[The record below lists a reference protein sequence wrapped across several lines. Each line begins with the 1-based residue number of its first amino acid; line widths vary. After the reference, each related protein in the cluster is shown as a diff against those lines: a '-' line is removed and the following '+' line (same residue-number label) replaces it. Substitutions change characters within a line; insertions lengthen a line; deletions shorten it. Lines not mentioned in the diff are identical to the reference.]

1 MMAFFQRTLLFFG
14 GLAVAIALGGCPQ
27 HIEKMAEEMI
37 PPKDY
42 KPIYMTSTI
51 PLGKVIELHRK
62 GGAGSI
68 GTNGTA
74 QGTTETGAAT
84 GATDTTPTGPIR
96 MEIRSVDDRRYP
108 DEVEMRAF
116 VYDTAGRFVM
126 GLAPPYFAGTGT
138 YRNYWRTLV
147 DSCGGIASTIDSFTV
162 TEVRQDR
169 RDPYA
174 IAFVL
179 DHSPSMGELRARK
192 LQEAI
197 RRVLGI
203 IRKGD
208 QVSVVKF
215 TKDIHVEVPLTGDS
229 ALYKRKFKVDG
240 LEGYGGGTAIYDG
253 TLAGMEEVAK
263 APNQYRKAVI
273 LFTDGGD
280 NSSSATAD
288 SVYKY
293 AREKGVNIYTIANG
307 PEVESDI
314 MHDLASYTGGRYY
327 RIYSSKEFPYVI
339 ADIYR
344 GLSNYY
350 RITYRPPECPGL
362 HTATV
367 SLTIPELDES
377 RLLADGTYDRSLFT
391 PFSGVGDIA
400 LVNIEFDYDKA
411 TIRPESMPRIQEIAG
426 VMKSY
431 PNILMEIRGHTDD
444 RGGDE
449 YNQHLSEQRA
459 RAVAD
464 ALEDM
469 GIAPARLTVKGFG
482 ESRPLAPN
490 DSDENRRKNR
500 RTEFVI
506 VKK

>member
-1 MMAFFQRTLLFFG
+1 MMVFFQRTFLFLG
-14 GLAVAIALGGCPQ
+14 GLIASIALGGCPH
-27 HIEKMAEEMI
+27 HIEQMAEEMI

-62 GGAGSI
+62 AGAGS
-68 GTNGTA
+68 T
-74 QGTTETGAAT
+74 GTTGTTQTGAST

-108 DEVEMRAF
+108 DEVEVRAF

-138 YRNYWRTLV
+138 YRDYWRTLV
-147 DSCGGIASTIDSFTV
+147 DSCGGLASTIDSFTV

-203 IRKGD
+203 IRRGD

-215 TKDIHVEVPLTGDS
+215 TKDIHVEVPLSSDS
-229 ALYKRKFKVDG
+229 AVYKRKFRVDG
-240 LEGYGGGTAIYDG
+240 LEGYGGGTAVYDG
-253 TLAGMEEVAK
+253 ALAGMEEVAK
-263 APNQYRKAVI
+263 ASGEYRKAVI

-280 NSSSATAD
+280 NSSRSTAD
-288 SVYKY
+288 SVYRY
-293 AREKGVNIYTIANG
+293 AREKGVNIYTIAYG
-307 PEVESDI
+307 PVEGTI
-314 MHDLASYTGGRYY
+314 MRDLATYTGGRYY
-327 RIYSSKEFPYVI
+327 RIYSSREFPYVF

-367 SLTIPELDES
+367 SLTIPELDQS
-377 RLLADGTYDRSLFT
+377 QLLADGTYDRSVFT

-426 VMKSY
+426 VMKTY
-431 PNILMEIRGHTDD
+431 PTMRMEIRGHTDD
-444 RGGDE
+444 RGSDD
-449 YNQHLSEQRA
+449 YNQRLSEQRA

-469 GIAPARLTVKGFG
+469 GVTPARLTVQGFG

-490 DSDENRRKNR
+490 DNEENRRKNR